1 MRTLLILCCLIVAGC
16 TAPQGTAT
24 GDQPAQLIT
33 ATAIGPEIRIDRV
46 TPFPAP
52 DNTVGITTEPFLL
65 TADVSYPSSYG
76 DNGTLVL
83 TVNNTVTPFREVGGG
98 YGGGRVTRT
107 LQFYAGAPGDK
118 NIVATYS
125 IDGEPFATTPVNYGF
140 VSHGDVL
147 LLDRFDGETLFA
159 AQPLRFLAY
168 FAGEVQATLNGTP
181 LALTAARLDAA
192 NADLLHECAAP
203 AYVAGTNTLVVRW
216 TGSNGQA
223 RERSIT
229 LLYHPGYRVPRH
241 QPVRIAYGEVG
252 SRSGPYFRLNAADST
267 TVTFSGNQQS
277 AIFPVIEQGSL
288 GYGTRLHS
296 QATFLKPGPV
306 AVWIERKGMFLLPFE
321 PADTV
326 TFSVE

>member
-1 MRTLLILCCLIVAGC
+1 MRTLLLLCCCILAGC

-33 ATAIGPEIRIDRV
+33 ASAIGPEIHIDRV
-46 TPFPAP
+46 TSFPAP
-52 DNTVGITTEPFLL
+52 DNVVGVTTEPFLL

-83 TVNNTVTPFREVGGG
+83 TVNNSVIPFREVGGG

-107 LQFYAGAPGDK
+107 LQFYAGVPGDK

-140 VSHGDVL
+140 VSRGDVL

-159 AQPLRFLAY
+159 AEPLRFLAY
-168 FAGEVQATLNGTP
+168 FAGDVQATLNGEP
-181 LALTAARLDAA
+181 LALTASRLDAA
-192 NADLLHECAAP
+192 NADLVLTCAEP
-203 AYVAGTNTLVVRW
+203 SFTPGSNTLVVRW
-216 TGSNGQA
+216 TGSTGQA

-229 LLYHPGYRVPRH
+229 LLYHPGHQVPRN
-241 QPVRIAYGEVG
+241 QPVRIAYGKVG
-252 SRSGPYFRLNAADST
+252 SRSGPYFRLNAPDST
-267 TVTFSGNQQS
+267 AVTFSGNQQS
-277 AIFPVIEQGSL
+277 AVFPVIEQGSL

-296 QATFLKPGPV
+296 QATFLKPGMV
-306 AVWIERKGMFLLPFE
+306 DVWIERKGMFLLPFE